1 MIIIKKLIIICG
13 NYKKKKREKSRK
25 KGVNILTCPDISKSV
40 FPEMQRL
47 QSHFSYANIHDHS
60 HCLSLRFYRC
70 VKSTNFPVL
79 HRITREPPLTLGT
92 NFPSNFTPTRIEKS
106 RKKLSRILYTY
117 KFNVPA
123 KWWRDEETFKPAKL
137 SRQKKLR

>member
-1 MIIIKKLIIICG
+1 MVIIKKGRKHSHMPRHLKICF
-13 NYKKKKREKSRK
+13 SR
-25 KGVNILTCPDISKSV
+25 NATTPIALFI
-40 FPEMQRL
+40 R
-47 QSHFSYANIHDHS
+47 DHS